1 MKKLEIG
8 IMVAYIAANKR
19 ISFGRIIEIK
29 ESVERTDRYKYWYVI
44 EGKEKV
50 QRYLHEIEVVPSF

>member
-8 IMVAYIAANKR
+8 TPVAYLNASKR
-19 ISFGRIIEIK
+19 ISFGRVVEVK
-29 ESVERTDRYKYWYVI
+29 ESVERNDRYKYWYVI

-50 QRYLHEIEVVPSF
+50 QRYLHEIEIVPSF